1 MSIIRTDAQADALE
15 ILKLIIQTADFYR
28 AMGEQLSA
36 ENIQHSLFAIADERE
51 TFIESFQHIMRELG
65 DLPSTPDAD
74 REWIEEIGGKL
85 TQLFA
90 DNPKRAI
97 EDKCLEKDEL
107 LVNLVNTST
116 LGEHSA
122 DIKQQLD
129 ALNKH
134 LKSSKT
140 RLAGD

>member
-51 TFIESFQHIMRELG
+51 TFIESFQHIIKEMG

-85 TQLFA
+85 TQLFS
-90 DNPKRAI
+90 DDPKRAI
-97 EDKCLEKDEL
+97 EDKCLEKDEIL
-107 LVNLVNTST
+107 ANLVNTTT

-122 DIKQQLD
+122 DIKQRLE
-129 ALNKH
+129 ALNEN
-134 LKSSKT
+134 LKRSKAI
-140 RLAGD
+140 LSGD

>member
-1 MSIIRTDAQADALE
+1 MSIIRTDVQADALE
-15 ILKLIIQTADFYR
+15 ILKLIIQTADYYR
-28 AMGEQLSA
+28 AMGEHLSA

-51 TFIESFQHIMRELG
+51 TFIESFQHIIKELG

-90 DNPKRAI
+90 EDPKRAI
-97 EDKCLEKDEL
+97 EDKCLEKDEIL
-107 LVNLVNTST
+107 ANLVNTTT
-116 LGEHSA
+116 LSEHST
-122 DIKQQLD
+122 DFKQQLN
-129 ALNKH
+129 ALNQH
-134 LKSSKT
+134 LISSKA

>member
-1 MSIIRTDAQADALE
+1 MSIIRTDTQADALE

-51 TFIESFQHIMRELG
+51 TFIESFQHIIKELG

-90 DNPKRAI
+90 EDPKRAI
-97 EDKCLEKDEL
+97 ENKCIEKDEL
-107 LVNLVNTST
+107 LANLVNTTT

-122 DIKQQLD
+122 DFKQQLD
-129 ALNKH
+129 ALNQH
-134 LKSSKT
+134 LNSSKA

>member
-36 ENIQHSLFAIADERE
+36 ENIQHSLFTIADERE
-51 TFIESFQHIMRELG
+51 TFIESFQHVVKELG

-90 DNPKRAI
+90 EEPKRAI
-97 EDKCLEKDEL
+97 ENKCLEKDEIL
-107 LVNLVNTST
+107 LNLMSTTT
-116 LGEHSA
+116 LGEQSA
-122 DIKQQLD
+122 DIKQRLE
-129 ALNKH
+129 ALNQH
-134 LKSSKT
+134 LKSSKA

>member
-51 TFIESFQHIMRELG
+51 TFIESFQHIIKELG

-74 REWIEEIGGKL
+74 KEWIEEIGGKL

-107 LVNLVNTST
+107 LVNRVNTTT
-116 LGEHSA
+116 LGQHST

-129 ALNKH
+129 ALNQH
-134 LKSSKT
+134 LKSSKA